1 MNHQLSVLCRVLKVS
16 ASGYHAWRKRPPS
29 QRARHD
35 TRLAALITA
44 THREHY
50 EAYGSRRLVRALHK
64 RGIACGRH
72 RMDRLRR
79 QHELWTRRRRRFVR
93 ARAGNQG
100 ALPVPRHLQWPFV
113 ATAPNRVWVGDITHI
128 PTGEGPL
135 YLAVLIDLFSRRVV
149 GWAMDSHQRQ
159 ELTERALR
167 MALVQRRPSAEL
179 TLHHDR
185 GSQYT
190 SARYRATAEESILRL
205 SFSRPGMPYDN
216 AVSESFFA
224 SLKFE
229 LPEQPAK
236 SRDAARLMVF
246 EYIEVFY
253 NRIRMHSSLGYR
265 SPLQAEQEYQ
275 QLKLVS

>member
-1 MNHQLSVLCRVLKVS
+1 MNHQLSDLCRALKVS

-29 QRARHD
+29 QRAQDD
-35 TRLAALITA
+35 TRLAVLIAA
-44 THREHY
+44 THRENR
-50 EAYGSRRLVRALHK
+50 EAYGSRRLVRALHE
-64 RGIACGRH
+64 RGIACGRY

-79 QHELWTRRRRRFVR
+79 QHDLLTRRRRRFIR
-93 ARAGNQG
+93 ARAANQR
-100 ALPVPRHLQWPFV
+100 ALPVPRHLEWPFV
-113 ATAPNRVWVGDITHI
+113 AAAPNRVWMGDITYI

-135 YLAVLIDLFSRRVV
+135 YLAVIIDLYSRRVI

-159 ELTERALR
+159 ELAERALR
-167 MALVQRRPSAEL
+167 MALLQRPTGAEL

-190 SARYRATAEESILRL
+190 STRYRAIAEESLLRL
-205 SFSRPGMPYDN
+205 SFSRSGMPYDN

-236 SRDAARLMVF
+236 TRDAARLMVF
-246 EYIEVFY
+246 DYLEVFY

-265 SPLQAEQEYQ
+265 SPLQTEQDYQ
-275 QLKLVS
+275 LPKLVS

>member
-1 MNHQLSVLCRVLKVS
+1 MNHQLADLCRALQVS

-29 QRARHD
+29 QRAQDD
-35 TRLAALITA
+35 TRLAALIAA
-44 THREHY
+44 THREHH
-50 EAYGSRRLVRALHK
+50 EAYGSRRLVRALHQ

-79 QHELWTRRRRRFVR
+79 QHDLWTRRRRRFVR
-93 ARAGNQG
+93 ARAANQRTL
-100 ALPVPRHLQWPFV
+100 AVPRHLQWPFV
-113 ATAPNRVWVGDITHI
+113 ASAPNRVWVGDITYI

-135 YLAVLIDLFSRRVV
+135 YLAILIDLYSRRVI

-167 MALVQRRPSAEL
+167 MALVQRRPDAEL

-190 SARYRATAEESILRL
+190 SARYRVIAEEAILRL

-229 LPEQPAK
+229 LPEQPAQ
-236 SRDAARLMVF
+236 SRDAARMAVF
-246 EYIEVFY
+246 EYVEVFY
-253 NRIRMHSSLGYR
+253 NRNRMHSSLGYR
-265 SPLQAEQEYQ
+265 SPLQAEPDYQ